1 MPFRLPPSIIGQA
14 ILHGNPMLLVVA
26 VVEGIVIAAHLSI
39 VTFLL
44 SARNQRDAMVS
55 VAL

>member
-14 ILHGNPMLLVVA
+14 ILHGNPMLLVV

>member
-14 ILHGNPMLLVVA
+14 ILHGNPMLLV